1 MINWNDILH
10 HAFAGA
16 VLALLFSTAKRTWLY
31 FVIGVVAALLP
42 DVTKVLFDDLL
53 LHSLI
58 VAPFVSVLCVG
69 ILKLYLKK
77 EPFIRLFGAF
87 FIAIVFGHILL
98 DFLDDGNELFY
109 PFIKKDLGYS
119 IISKASPMV
128 WIVAFV
134 AIAVGFAL
142 KKIRLLAAVGVSVI
156 ILYFGFQLASKVMVT
171 NALMEQY
178 PIPNATVT
186 VFPKGQ
192 WPWEA
197 SNWSYHIKSVS
208 FLASGDSNA
217 TGNKIDQSIF
227 YYTPE
232 VKLQYRVE
240 EWTEKDGYT
249 LIKCRD
255 EINNQIVYFESAD
268 GIHWSPVT

>member
-16 VLALLFSTAKRTWLY
+16 VLALLFSTDKRTWLY
-31 FVIGVVAALLP
+31 FALGVVAALLP

-87 FIAIVFGHILL
+87 FVAIVFGHILL

-134 AIAVGFAL
+134 AVDM
-142 KKIRLLAAVGVSVI
+142 
-156 ILYFGFQLASKVMVT
+156 Q
-171 NALMEQY
+171 
-178 PIPNATVT
+178 
-186 VFPKGQ
+186 
-192 WPWEA
+192 
-197 SNWSYHIKSVS
+197 
-208 FLASGDSNA
+208 
-217 TGNKIDQSIF
+217 
-227 YYTPE
+227 
-232 VKLQYRVE
+232 
-240 EWTEKDGYT
+240 
-249 LIKCRD
+249 
-255 EINNQIVYFESAD
+255 
-268 GIHWSPVT
+268 